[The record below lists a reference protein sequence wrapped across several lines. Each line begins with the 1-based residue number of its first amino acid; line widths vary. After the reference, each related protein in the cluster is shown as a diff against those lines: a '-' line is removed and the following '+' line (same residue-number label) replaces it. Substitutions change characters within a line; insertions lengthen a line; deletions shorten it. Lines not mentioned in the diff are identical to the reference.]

1 MKYRIY
7 GEGKPGYRP
16 EAHTDSYRYAHIIA
30 RALTIDT
37 GKKVTIQ
44 HTDGNLLEYYE
55 LKYGDNNRD
64 EQEAEP

>member
-7 GEGKPGYRP
+7 REGKEGYRP

-30 RALTIDT
+30 RALTIEI
-37 GKKVTIQ
+37 GEKIIIQ

-55 LKYGDNNRD
+55 MKYGDNNGD
-64 EQEAEP
+64 EQEADP